1 MRFPMVLALAFAAAS
16 VSSASAQV
24 RQASTESLV
33 YDLKNPDAPR
43 RLAAARDLGLDKSVS
58 AIPALL
64 PLAEDP
70 DASVRRQV
78 ELTLEQMADISVLPG
93 LVQLSADSEP
103 DIRDRAVQALVNLH
117 LPRATGPTAAL
128 VKLNNFINPWADE
141 HADTVVEPDVPV
153 DPSVIAAL
161 RARMTDTDDRIRRNA
176 GQGLG
181 ILRGEAA
188 IPELLV
194 AVGQDR
200 DPLVRFEAVRALRKI
215 GNPAVGSRLQPMLNL
230 NMDKVRNEIIAT
242 LGTLKYREAV
252 PELTRIYEESKP
264 AERSRTLA
272 LSALADIADPAS
284 RAVFLGSKAD
294 KDVSIRLYANEGLAR
309 LADPSLGTVLS
320 AERLVEKS
328 ARVQAAQAFGLLRI
342 GREEYMEELVRA
354 LGSSTTRELAK
365 EYLLETQVTERPAL
379 FAMHPK
385 SATVRA
391 ELADVFGLMGDRS
404 ALPALEELQ
413 HDTDSGVAR
422 NAERAVRRITA
433 GTPHFD

>member
-1 MRFPMVLALAFAAAS
+1 
-16 VSSASAQV
+16 
-24 RQASTESLV
+24 
-33 YDLKNPDAPR
+33 
-43 RLAAARDLGLDKSVS
+43 
-58 AIPALL
+58 
-64 PLAEDP
+64 
-70 DASVRRQV
+70 
-78 ELTLEQMADISVLPG
+78 
-93 LVQLSADSEP
+93 
-103 DIRDRAVQALVNLH
+103 
-117 LPRATGPTAAL
+117 
-128 VKLNNFINPWADE
+128 
-141 HADTVVEPDVPV
+141 
-153 DPSVIAAL
+153 
-161 RARMTDTDDRIRRNA
+161 
-176 GQGLG
+176 
-181 ILRGEAA
+181 
-188 IPELLV
+188 
-194 AVGQDR
+194 
-200 DPLVRFEAVRALRKI
+200 
-215 GNPAVGSRLQPMLNL
+215 
-230 NMDKVRNEIIAT
+230 VRNEIIAT

-284 RAVFLGSKAD
+284 RAVFLGTKAD

-354 LGSSTTRELAK
+354 LGSSTTRELAR